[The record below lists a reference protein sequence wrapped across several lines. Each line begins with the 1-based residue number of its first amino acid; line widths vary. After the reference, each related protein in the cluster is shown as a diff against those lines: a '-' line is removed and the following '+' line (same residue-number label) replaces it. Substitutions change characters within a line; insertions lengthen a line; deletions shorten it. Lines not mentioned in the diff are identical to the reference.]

1 MNPLTACQ
9 KEYQKLLR
17 RWRQPSNRYIPR
29 CSADGSYAQVQCAGG
44 VCFCVSSQGKEIPGT
59 KTVNS
64 ARQPNCTHPGN
75 LHYLNYIYIYIWDPI
90 YRSTN
95 MVLILKSCLA
105 LLWRSRI
112 FSISHSASYICLSKF
127 INDIIPE
134 WIFIFSYSCLFSD
147 ANITP
152 CEKKRRDSIFYS
164 KKFIPFC
171 KPDGSWSEIQCGKS
185 SRDCWCVD
193 SDGNELPGTRGSN
206 LEICPDFGLYSFSL
220 CIPLIELQK
229 LSVLL
234 WVHWSILLPSF
245 GHWAV
250 CTP

>member
-64 ARQPNCTHPGN
+64 ARQPNCTHTGN

-95 MVLILKSCLA
+95 MMLILKSMPSSLVKVA
-105 LLWRSRI
+105 YFFHFPL
-112 FSISHSASYICLSKF
+112 SIIY
-127 INDIIPE
+127 
-134 WIFIFSYSCLFSD
+134 
-147 ANITP
+147 
-152 CEKKRRDSIFYS
+152 
-164 KKFIPFC
+164 
-171 KPDGSWSEIQCGKS
+171 
-185 SRDCWCVD
+185 
-193 SDGNELPGTRGSN
+193 LP
-206 LEICPDFGLYSFSL
+206 LEIRKRYHTWMNFHFFVLVFVFRCEYHTLRKKAPRLYFLFKEIYSFL
-220 CIPLIELQK
+220 
-229 LSVLL
+229 
-234 WVHWSILLPSF
+234 
-245 GHWAV
+245 
-250 CTP
+250 